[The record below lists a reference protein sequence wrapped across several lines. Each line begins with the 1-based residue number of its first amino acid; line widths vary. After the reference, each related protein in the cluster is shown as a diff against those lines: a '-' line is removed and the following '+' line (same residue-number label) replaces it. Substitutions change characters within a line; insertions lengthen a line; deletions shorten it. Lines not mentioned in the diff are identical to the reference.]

1 MHLSWLTKIG
11 NLSMKTQFT
20 RLLCPSAFLM
30 HPSGGRGVCYANSD
44 SHGTCY
50 LKKRASFDE
59 FEVCSAD
66 F

>member
-1 MHLSWLTKIG
+1 
-11 NLSMKTQFT
+11 MKTQFT

-44 SHGTCY
+44 IHETCY